1 MSDCE
6 IQKGEILLSS
16 SDWQVEGIDGR
27 DQHWWKSGMHL
38 CSLKTMGIAKLG
50 CYISKELSHF
60 VLKIGLLDSLSWR
73 LLVCSNWTKQKWGG
87 GPWQLCFFNKL
98 FEVDNNLEVVEDI
111 VYENLEDLIDGLKE
125 CNVTRDYIFE
135 AEKFYEDCI
144 ASCE

>member
-16 SDWQVEGIDGR
+16 NDWQVEGIDGR

-38 CSLKTMGIAKLG
+38 CRLKTVGIAQLG

-73 LLVCSNWTKQKWGG
+73 LLVCSNWTRQKWGG
-87 GPWQLCFFNKL
+87 GPWQLCVFQQVIWSWQQPWGSRRHCLWKSWRFNWW
-98 FEVDNNLEVVEDI
+98 LERVQC
-111 VYENLEDLIDGLKE
+111 Y
-125 CNVTRDYIFE
+125 
-135 AEKFYEDCI
+135 
-144 ASCE
+144 